1 MSSSTPT
8 SPSLPAGSAGTRT
21 ATGPAT
27 KTPVHLGLSGYSSSR
42 NSMSGPRRTAPS
54 LSIRTADGSCVS
66 ILNDCDEAGV
76 CNNAPDHKRCSS
88 VPDLSPGSSPTNAGP
103 FRAQSTPG
111 ATTPMQTPAM
121 LPSLS
126 TLVQAVGLVTSAPES
141 ALSSGPAS
149 SSCSERR
156 SVSSSNGMGVRGHGH
171 GHPYY
176 SSSHNGHVQG
186 VRSHHHRIHTQ
197 TPVSSGSSAGSGSAP
212 APASAASSSLSLSA
226 SASTSAAAAAS
237 SSSGCGV
244 SGASLAA
251 PAGTKT
257 TGKRKYKCLYES
269 CGKAFTTSGHLARHQ
284 RIHTGEKN
292 FACLF
297 PGCTSR
303 FSRQDNMMQHYRT
316 HLSTKSR
323 RNASPRKVVFVEPG
337 NDAYR
342 GGHGLYASQ
351 VFAGSHPIQHHQQ
364 HFPYGKPRPS
374 ATPGVSVP
382 VSADS
387 AGPANASAGT
397 TMRAHVGAAGLQQG
411 ASAAAGGHKAHY
423 GLPPMHM
430 LAGPGE
436 APGQASASGDYHS
449 GIQKQSPVAAHPG
462 AMVFY

>member
-8 SPSLPAGSAGTRT
+8 SPSIPAGSTSAR
-21 ATGPAT
+21 AAIGPAT
-27 KTPVHLGLSGYSSSR
+27 KTPVHLGLPGYGPSR
-42 NSMSGPRRTAPS
+42 NSSSGPRRTVPS

-66 ILNDCDEAGV
+66 ILNDCDEAGA

-111 ATTPMQTPAM
+111 ATTPMQAPAV

-126 TLVQAVGLVTSAPES
+126 TLVQAVGLVTSAPEF
-141 ALSSGPAS
+141 AQPAGLAS
-149 SSCSERR
+149 SYTERR
-156 SVSSSNGMGVRGHGH
+156 RVSSSNSIGGVRGH

-176 SSSHNGHVQG
+176 SPSHTGHTQG
-186 VRSHHHRIHTQ
+186 ARSHHRIQ
-197 TPVSSGSSAGSGSAP
+197 TPVSSGSSAGSGSASNQNT
-212 APASAASSSLSLSA
+212 APASASSSC
-226 SASTSAAAAAS
+226 SAAAPTAS
-237 SSSGCGV
+237 SPGSGV
-244 SGASLAA
+244 SGVSLAA

-292 FACLF
+292 FTCLF

-323 RNASPRKVVFVEPG
+323 RNASPRKVVFVESG

-374 ATPGVSVP
+374 AAPGVPVP
-382 VSADS
+382 SSADS
-387 AGPANASAGT
+387 AGPGNASAGT
-397 TMRAHVGAAGLQQG
+397 TMRAHVGAGLQQG
-411 ASAAAGGHKAHY
+411 ASAAAGGHKARY
-423 GLPPMHM
+423 GLPPMHV

-436 APGQASASGDYHS
+436 TPGSASASREYRGS
-449 GIQKQSPVAAHPG
+449 MQKQSPVVAHPG
-462 AMVFY
+462 TMAFY